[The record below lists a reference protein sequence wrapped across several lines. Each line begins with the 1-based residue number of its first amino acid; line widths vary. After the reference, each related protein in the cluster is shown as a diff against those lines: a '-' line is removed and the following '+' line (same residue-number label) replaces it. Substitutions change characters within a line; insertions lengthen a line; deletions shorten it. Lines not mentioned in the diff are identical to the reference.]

1 MEVINMTR
9 KEKMD
14 YLLARLPEGK
24 KEEFMSEFRGA
35 VSDEAR
41 SDVVKKYCTV
51 YAPGIMDD
59 CIEDLIELTMDD
71 MDAVAGGK
79 WEHDEEG
86 SAICSCYRG

>member
-51 YAPGIMDD
+51 YA
-59 CIEDLIELTMDD
+59 LIELTMDD
-71 MDAVAGGK
+71 LDAVAGGK

-86 SAICSCYRG
+86 SSICSCYRG

>member
-1 MEVINMTR
+1 MTR
-9 KEKMD
+9 KERMD
-14 YLLARLPEGK
+14 YLLARLPEEK

-59 CIEDLIELTMDD
+59 CIEDLVELSMDD
-71 MDAVAGGK
+71 LDAVPAENGNTTK
-79 WEHDEEG
+79 RAF
-86 SAICSCYRG
+86 SFVPAIADDRIS